1 MQPSDTA
8 IHYIRIFISR
18 LAGVLSL
25 ACLPLLAQAQGTPL
39 AVELLP
45 LGKDLGIQS
54 GQTVTPAFE
63 GWYEN
68 EAGDIELSFGFYNR
82 NSEEVLDIPVGAA
95 NRIIG
100 AADGNDDQ
108 GQPTVFATGRHW
120 GVFTVTIPAD
130 HEDEVVWHLENQ
142 GKVFHVPANLHT
154 DYVIDAIVGDAN
166 GNLPPKIRFSEDGPT
181 GHGPA
186 GITAGPVN
194 ARVGEPVSLDAWVTD
209 DGKVSGIAAMFVA
222 QSGATPPVDLHWFA
236 HQGPGTV
243 EFSEVETKIP
253 AAGGQATTEATFS
266 EAGSYLVRARI
277 TDLSGP
283 EIAGHSQCCW
293 TNSFIRVDVS
303 N

>member
-1 MQPSDTA
+1 MQPSDTVTQQFKSIVSQLSAVLA
-8 IHYIRIFISR
+8 I
-18 LAGVLSL
+18 A
-25 ACLPLLAQAQGTPL
+25 ALPMTGYAQGTPL

-82 NSEEVLDIPVGAA
+82 NSEEVLDIPVGSA

-108 GQPTVFATGRHW
+108 GQPTVFETGRHW
-120 GVFTVTIPAD
+120 GVFTVTIPAGYD
-130 HEDEVVWHLENQ
+130 EEVVWHLENQ

-154 DYVIDAIVGDAN
+154 DYIIDAIVGDAN
-166 GNLPPKIRFSEDGPT
+166 GNLPPTISFSEDGPS

-186 GITAGPVN
+186 GITVGPIT
-194 ARVGEPVSLDAWVTD
+194 AKVGEPIDLDAWVKD

-222 QSGATPPVDLHWFA
+222 QSGATPPVDLHWFE
-236 HQGPGTV
+236 HQGPGRV

-253 AAGGQATTEATFS
+253 AAGGQASTEATFS

-277 TDLSGP
+277 TDMSGP

-293 TNSFIRVDVS
+293 TNSFIRVNVT